1 MLSAT
6 GGGIFIA
13 SFVTV
18 SGAPVG
24 KSSESFSLAFSLSTG
39 IIKIFWKKTRNKKK
53 KHKEIVMLATSKQN
67 SIETKIS
74 EVLINNELYE
84 LMN

>member
-13 SFVTV
+13 SFVTI

-39 IIKIFWKKTRNKKK
+39 IIKIFWKKNRK
-53 KHKEIVMLATSKQN
+53 
-67 SIETKIS
+67 
-74 EVLINNELYE
+74 
-84 LMN
+84 